1 MNISY
6 KVVMNAFQN
15 DALCQYTVAQSL
27 TPELAEHLSKAL
39 TRLCRTIPMMFG
51 DIHLLPTLMQ
61 DESTYELFAQ
71 SLQEEV
77 TIPDIQTKLILDK
90 IREIGNLPGVNIDG
104 ATFSV
109 KQE

>member
-15 DALCQYTVAQSL
+15 DAPCQHTVTQSL
-27 TPELAEHLSKAL
+27 THEMAEQLSKAL

-61 DESTYELFAQ
+61 DESTYEIFAQ
-71 SLQEEV
+71 SLQEEIN
-77 TIPDIQTKLILDK
+77 IPDIQTKLILDK

-109 KQE
+109 K

>member
-15 DALCQYTVAQSL
+15 DAPFQYTVTQSL
-27 TPELAEHLSKAL
+27 THEMAEQLSKAL

-71 SLQEEV
+71 SLQEEIN
-77 TIPDIQTKLILDK
+77 IPDIQTKLILDK

-109 KQE
+109 K

>member
-1 MNISY
+1 M
-6 KVVMNAFQN
+6 
-15 DALCQYTVAQSL
+15 
-27 TPELAEHLSKAL
+27 AEQLSKAL

-61 DESTYELFAQ
+61 DESTYEICAQ
-71 SLQEEV
+71 SLQEEIN
-77 TIPDIQTKLILDK
+77 IPDIQTKLILDK

-109 KQE
+109 K

>member
-6 KVVMNAFQN
+6 KVVINAFQN
-15 DALCQYTVAQSL
+15 DAPCQYTVTQSL
-27 TPELAEHLSKAL
+27 THEMAEQLSKAL

-71 SLQEEV
+71 SLQEEIN
-77 TIPDIQTKLILDK
+77 IPDIQTKLILDK

-109 KQE
+109 K

>member
-1 MNISY
+1 MSTSY
-6 KVVMNAFQN
+6 KVIINAFQD
-15 DALCQYTVAQSL
+15 DAPCQYTVAQAL
-27 TPELAEHLSKAL
+27 TSEIAEQLSKAL
-39 TRLCRTIPMMFG
+39 NRLCKTIPMMFG

-61 DESTYELFAQ
+61 DESTYEIFAQ

-77 TIPDIQTKLILDK
+77 NITDIQTKLILDK

-109 KQE
+109 K